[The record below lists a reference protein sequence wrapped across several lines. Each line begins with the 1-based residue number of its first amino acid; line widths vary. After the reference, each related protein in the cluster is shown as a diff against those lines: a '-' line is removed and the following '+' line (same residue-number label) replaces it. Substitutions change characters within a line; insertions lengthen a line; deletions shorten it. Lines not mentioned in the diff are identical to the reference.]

1 MRKNHIV
8 AFALS
13 FLLIQSSKG
22 QDSIAVLLQGKLTS
36 VTVTLPELT
45 MTAYGIP
52 QSAAQTG
59 RNVWVIPG
67 SLLNRAPAYSIDDL
81 LRFIPGL
88 EVQQRGPQGA
98 QGDLLIRG
106 GTFQQV
112 LVLVDGIRLN
122 DPLTGHFNGYI
133 PVDPLEI
140 DRIEIL
146 KGPAAAIWGSEAV
159 GGVIQIF
166 TKTFSA
172 KNDQPNRSI
181 QIGASLGEYGLINA
195 QARLSVNHNKNRFSL
210 SANSRNSDGAPQRG
224 TRGYFNLQTL
234 QGAWQH
240 QFEHGW
246 NLRIRSS
253 IDRRRFGA
261 QNFYTGFISD
271 TASETVNT
279 WWSHAQ
285 LTKSTRQ
292 GQLRLDISHKQLTD
306 EYRFRP
312 TSIPNLNK
320 IGFSQFQAIYQ
331 SNEKLK
337 LQYQFGLQVYQ
348 RRIRSNDRGDH
359 QIEQGALFSQARFSP
374 TPHIN
379 LNAGLRFVWDELYGT
394 IVIPQLSSSYSLGS
408 HTWRMSAGRSFR
420 DADFT
425 ERYNNYNKALVT
437 SGRIGNPALNPED
450 AWQAEIGY
458 DWRTNSKFT
467 LQSSLFYRD
476 QKNLIDWVTTP
487 YTQMPRPINLSPTGS
502 YALAKNLARVKT
514 EGIEIDLQYRDN
526 WGPGNFQAQAGL
538 LLINNRTEPGAA
550 GFYLNSHARFLT
562 NGLLLY
568 RVKNWEISVSGL
580 YKLRNRQTSSSL
592 NSSLTP
598 SYVLINSKIQ
608 YDWKQKNYSVYLQT
622 DNLLNTRYSD
632 LLGTPMPGRWLSG
645 GIRVIL

>member
-1 MRKNHIV
+1 MRKHLIV
-8 AFALS
+8 ACLLS
-13 FLLIQSSKG
+13 LISIEHSKS
-22 QDSIAVLLQGKLTS
+22 QDSIAVHLEKLKDF
-36 VTVTLPELT
+36 TVTLPELT
-45 MTAYGIP
+45 MTAYGVP
-52 QSAAQTG
+52 QSVAQTG
-59 RNVWVIPG
+59 RNIWVIPG
-67 SLLNRAPAYSIDDL
+67 SLLSRAPAYSIDDL

-88 EVQQRGPQGA
+88 EIQQRGPQGA

-166 TKTFSA
+166 TKTFA
-172 KNDQPNRSI
+172 KLGDQAKPSI
-181 QIGASLGEYGLINA
+181 QLGASFGEYRMING
-195 QARLSVNHNKNRFSL
+195 QARLSIQKNKHRFSL

-224 TRGYFNLQTL
+224 TRGYFNLHTVQA
-234 QGAWQH
+234 AWQ
-240 QFEHGW
+240 QELPRQW
-246 NLRIRSS
+246 NLRMRTS

-271 TASETVNT
+271 TASESVNT
-279 WWSHAQ
+279 WWSHVQ

-292 GQLRLDISHKQLTD
+292 GQIRLDVSHKQLMD

-312 TSIPNLNK
+312 ISIPNQNN
-320 IGFSQFQAIYQ
+320 IGFTQFQAIYQ
-331 SNEKLK
+331 SRDQEK
-337 LQYQFGLQVYQ
+337 LQYQFGLQAYQ

-359 QIEQGALFSQARFSP
+359 QIEQGALFSQIRLSP
-374 TPHIN
+374 SSQLN
-379 LNAGLRFVWDELYGT
+379 LNAGLRLVWDELYGT
-394 IVIPQLSSSYSLGS
+394 ILIPQLSGS
-408 HTWRMSAGRSFR
+408 FNQKNHQWRISAGRSFR

-425 ERYNNYNKALVT
+425 ERYNNYNKTLVT
-437 SGRIGNPALNPED
+437 SGRIGNPSLSPED
-450 AWQAEIGY
+450 SWQAEIGY
-458 DWRTNSKFT
+458 DWRSNSKFT
-467 LQSSLFYRD
+467 LHSSFFYRN
-476 QKNLIDWVTTP
+476 QRNLIDWITTP
-487 YTQMPRPINLSPTGS
+487 YAQMPRPINLSPTGT
-502 YALAKNLARVKT
+502 YALAKNVERVQT
-514 EGIEIDLQYRDN
+514 EGLEIDLEYRDQL
-526 WGPGNFQAQAGL
+526 GAGRLQAQAGL
-538 LLINNRTEPGAA
+538 LLLNNRTRPGAA

-568 RVKNWEISVSGL
+568 RIKNWEMSVSGL
-580 YKLRNRQTSSSL
+580 YKLRNRQTSTPL

-608 YDWKQKNYSVYLQT
+608 YDWKERTYSVYLQA

-632 LLGTPMPGRWLSG
+632 LLGAPMPGRWLSG